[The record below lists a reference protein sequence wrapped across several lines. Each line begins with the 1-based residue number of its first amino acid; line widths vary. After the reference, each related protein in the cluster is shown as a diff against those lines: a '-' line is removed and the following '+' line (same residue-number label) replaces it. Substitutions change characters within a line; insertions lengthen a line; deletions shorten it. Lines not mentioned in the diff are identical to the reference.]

1 MKPYCFVITSFG
13 EKENLKDIELK
24 QAAGTSGSV
33 QKINFDRIYK
43 ELVKPAII
51 LAELEPLIE
60 SEEKSG
66 GIIHKTMYEKI
77 ILCEFCIADLTNLNA
92 NVYYELGMR
101 YAVKPFTTVP
111 IIAASHFPL
120 PFDIASNRIF
130 KYQVDNEF
138 NLSDKQNDIK
148 KLAEVLLE
156 AKKNRSTDSPLYDLV
171 NGIAFQNSVAHEK
184 TDIFREKVRYDDA
197 IKEKLAKA
205 RNLMADNPDKE
216 KAKAEAKAMRIEAI
230 HQIVEKNQPLENL
243 ETAVLIDI
251 MISYRNIEAFPEM
264 QAFIERLPRYVF
276 ETIMVQEQYA
286 FVLNRN
292 GNKAEPVDT
301 MMIDKAEKVLHKL
314 EEQGKANSETYGIW
328 GRIYKDKFDLAYK
341 QGQQNE
347 AQFYLEDAL
356 KYYKKGFEFDPRD
369 AYPGV
374 NYVTCLELLK
384 KRKEA
389 LRLVPVVEYAVNSK
403 MERNKT
409 KKPDYWDYASLLEL
423 AVIENQF
430 SVAESFFYK
439 SKPLANESWMF
450 GTTKENLSKI
460 LNFRKNLKED
470 TAELEK
476 IIGLFGKKED
486 LIQKT

>member
-13 EKENLKDIELK
+13 EKDNLNDIKSK
-24 QAAGTSGSV
+24 QAAGISGPV
-33 QKINFDRIYK
+33 QKINFDRIYD
-43 ELVKPAII
+43 ELVKPAIV
-51 LAELEPLIE
+51 LAGLEPVKE

-77 ILCEFCIADLTNLNA
+77 ILCEFCIADLTNLNPNA
-92 NVYYELGMR
+92 YYELGMR

-111 IIAASHFPL
+111 IVAASHFPL

-148 KLAEVLLE
+148 KLAEALLE
-156 AKKNRSTDSPLYDLV
+156 AKKNRSTDSPLYDLID
-171 NGIAFQNSVAHEK
+171 GIAFQNSVAHEK

-197 IKEKLAKA
+197 IKEELAKA
-205 RNLMADNPDKE
+205 RNLMADDPDKV
-216 KAKAEAKAMRIEAI
+216 KAKAKAKAMRIEAI
-230 HQIVEKNQPLENL
+230 HQIVEKNQPLESL

-251 MISYRNIEAFPEM
+251 MISYRNIEAFSEM
-264 QAFIERLPRYVF
+264 QLFIEKLPRYVF

-292 GNKAEPVDT
+292 ANEAKLVDT
-301 MMIDKAEKVLHKL
+301 MMIGKAEEVLQKL
-314 EEQGKANSETYGIW
+314 AEQGKASSETYGIW

-341 QGQQNE
+341 QGEKNV
-347 AQFYLEDAL
+347 AKNHLEDAL

-374 NYVTCLELLK
+374 NYVTCLELLDE
-384 KRKEA
+384 RKEA
-389 LRLVPVVEYAVNSK
+389 LRLLPAVEYAVNSK
-403 MERNKT
+403 IERKRP

-423 AVIENQF
+423 AVIENRF
-430 SVAESFFYK
+430 SIAESFFYK

-450 GTTKENLSKI
+450 GTTKENLNKI
-460 LNFRKNLKED
+460 LNYRKQRNED
-470 TAELEK
+470 TVELER
-476 IIGLFGKKED
+476 IIGLYG
-486 LIQKT
+486 